1 MSFHANIL
9 KLRDHIAAMAASLA
23 CAHGIGL
30 IDLHPAIPQGSL
42 LADGLAGQVVGL
54 ALSALA
60 YAIIATLLYRHRL
73 VRGPLYRCGE
83 TRPHR
88 DYAQPYQKGTSSLLD
103 SWHYR

>member
-9 KLRDHIAAMAASLA
+9 RLRDHMIAVAATLA

-30 IDLHPAIPQGSL
+30 IELHPAIPQGSL
-42 LADGLAGQVVGL
+42 LADGLAGQAVGL

-60 YAIIATLLYRHRL
+60 YAIIVTLLYRRRL
-73 VRGPLYRCGE
+73 VAGPLYRCGE
-83 TRPHR
+83 TRPHG
-88 DYAQPYQKGTSSLLD
+88 DYARPYQRGTSTLLD